1 MCDKDISGSQKL
13 KYFLSGFLQKK
24 LVEPYYRGYFL
35 SVQFLL
41 SLILSE
47 KRSTCERIRFGD
59 NSRGMKL
66 NIREYLERLSRSSQ
80 GKNRNKLRL

>member
-1 MCDKDISGSQKL
+1 M
-13 KYFLSGFLQKK
+13 
-24 LVEPYYRGYFL
+24 

-66 NIREYLERLSRSSQ
+66 NIREYLERLNIADHLRERTGIRTGISS
-80 GKNRNKLRL
+80 GCETTS